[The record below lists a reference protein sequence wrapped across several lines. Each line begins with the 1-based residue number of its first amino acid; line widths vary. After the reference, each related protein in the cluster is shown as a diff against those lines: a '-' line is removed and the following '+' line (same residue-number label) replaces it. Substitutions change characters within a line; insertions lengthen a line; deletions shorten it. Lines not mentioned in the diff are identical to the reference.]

1 MQQQAPELKRRPQK
15 PSTKAS
21 PSPQFLIK
29 AYRSNQ
35 VIRDNDRPDLTISP
49 DPTNQRWFVFG
60 GADAQLF
67 SGFVENLPDPKG
79 RPSSQP
85 WRYERLEVYANGSE
99 LTFVMPTVSSETKD
113 NDDKIFA
120 VKPPAGPFDK
130 TLLIIHCHMHLLDGE
145 YQKDRTKQTPFA
157 LKMSTFRGDGGT
169 IRIFDAQLGRK
180 KKWGT
185 PIDFSKF
192 GIELSDAVYKE
203 DLKGTPGP
211 LLQLASISDF
221 DDFDDT
227 LEIQLKKTEVKLDR
241 DHSDF
246 FPTFCFTFKPDLRR
260 GPLNLML
267 PGAAKLSIPLHAS
280 TGTYQITQRAADNW
294 LERKSGE
301 EWSVEFDCDGFD
313 DLWKSSLA
321 QYRSALA
328 TVRPINRVTLIPSV
342 KTKAGP
348 QFNLRLS
355 LLIIRNSTDAY
366 AASPEDLSF
375 LQTVLAPPQPQD
387 AVLTLDLGDGRTLDY
402 SAKIDSPGNQPNR
415 SFTFSATLA
424 TSPPGQTNP
433 LVRIGSLDLE
443 FGATANVL
451 QQRFQLL
458 DLSTNSPTVPRMTAN
473 MQLPVASITPGGQD
487 GLPSSEYVPE
497 YYQKTTSRD
506 EACMERRFTGGAP
519 VVIPVGEDGGT
530 GSYLLQVDESNPD
543 LYSQT
548 IFLQLDYI
556 PENKVAADAIAA
568 VPPASIAPQP
578 LRVVVV
584 DSDPFLVAAVDY
596 FKLQPSA
603 NSNTVALWN
612 TGELGG
618 AAWQLQTDAQPFS
631 LILPPQGIGEEMPKG
646 TELDA
651 KDQNSIQRLDF
662 RFSPAARQILQASY
676 TPQNFTD
683 APWNLR
689 RILGY
694 PGQRDAGAGVVQLNY
709 ELLYGLSCSVDHPL
723 LRLAEVFSLI
733 GRIAGRVPR
742 FDKWDKSDA
751 PIDPKDSNSNPS
763 KLYQTK
769 RWNWS
774 LYAELYS
781 KRVAFLEPRSSGSSY
796 GASVGVAGASAAPED
811 FTLSQGVQ
819 CTFRGSADLYY
830 SIDSTEIAKVDD
842 DTFPIS
848 QHPRTALK
856 GGVSWP
862 FESPRLFHA
871 TVRNPKSSSAVVN
884 ALALSPL
891 GGTGTVKAG
900 FDKDLST
907 ITSVTEIGRSS
918 KVSVAR
924 LGRIGVFH
932 NLARYVIEYER
943 DTAPSQQFQAS
954 QTKFLYRPVLRKV
967 REFVE
972 ILEPIATL
980 SNSAQAYPGGG
991 CVKSIEFKQRI
1002 IPVKG
1007 AWSANVGDNGWKIP
1021 LWYEPDKD
1029 SFYKL
1034 PSVVFNMA
1042 GADGA
1047 DVECAIKSVDKLFF
1061 YTETDANADSD
1072 PHNWPIVSSVD
1083 FLSVPLPACNP
1094 AFTSNNL
1101 HEIPAYDPPTPF
1113 GLATFTHQLDEGH
1126 GRVNLV
1132 NGRSAQAIGSNLASV
1147 TLQRGPQ
1154 VPPQLQKDIQ
1164 VIHDMVRGDL
1174 FTAIRTNLGSPQ
1186 DIAKDICNQAV
1197 ALAKPILNKVDALA
1211 KAVGTQEQVLL
1222 QNYVK
1227 QMTQEVNLVADEL
1240 KAQIWD
1246 HGDVK
1251 GKTIDAAKATIVGF
1265 VKIEVNAFKDRLDG
1279 LPVSANAL
1287 PQFFLRI
1294 CETLTNAKQGLAD
1307 RQRDLQTALT
1317 NASITTSHDAAE
1329 IEKSVSGLKQALSGP
1344 IGRINSLLTQVRT
1357 QVQSRAE
1364 NWMPGAD
1371 LVCHNWEDSVCSR
1384 IALVQTVLSRADTLL
1399 AYANSG
1405 ADDQIDDARKA
1416 VDAAI
1421 GEAKTAVLNINF
1433 TAAFLDN
1440 NVVKKAK
1447 EDAQVLQAYLKT
1459 VPAAVEGKIDQWITD
1474 AASQANIT
1482 VITGVSEVK
1491 TLVDAVAQKILTLF
1505 DVTGALKPTQ
1515 DQIAANA
1522 NAIASKFQD
1531 YVKNVTNEVC
1541 QAVTKLQGAA
1551 VNELEAAR
1559 RTLEDALG
1567 RMAESIAHAMP
1578 PIDIQLP
1585 SGASIPVLLNR
1596 AFGSVPAI
1604 PNLGFSLPN
1613 AAYFYGQLAPNVNLT
1628 PILTKIKDLVPNLSP
1643 LSTLV
1648 PSFALSDRV
1657 LPVPNLPKLD
1667 LSNIFPDFAGLK
1679 LDNLFPS
1686 LKMPAGSN
1694 DAVKITHG
1702 LDTTSRTAWVQ
1713 ADIDL
1718 KTDSATIF
1726 SVGPMALQIV
1736 TPRFTAQVRA
1746 QAGANGQ
1753 VSKQAT
1759 GFITGDWQLLIGG
1772 APMITLTA
1780 TSLSYDKDGKLHVDV
1795 SPDRVQLS
1803 SALSFVQ
1810 QVIALYSSPDSGFGI
1825 YPSATGIETRL
1836 SLPIPDTSLGTSGIT
1851 NLTFNFLFGLS
1862 WGSGFELYAGF
1873 GLASPNAPFNISV
1886 FILGGGGHLVATARY
1901 TPGKSLTCQVDMAL
1915 DASAALAIALGP
1927 IRGSVHVN
1935 LGMRFVF
1942 NSGQGDLSLGIFLLI
1957 GGEVSILS
1965 IVSANI
1971 LLRLDATYQNGAF
1984 SCRGLFSISIKI
1996 CWCFTLDVHEEVS
2009 CRLGSG
2015 GGLAYNESLP
2025 FPWAERSDSYFALD
2039 ASSISSIPPQSELD
2053 NYAEY
2058 AVRYLQLIN

>member
-1 MQQQAPELKRRPQK
+1 
-15 PSTKAS
+15 
-21 PSPQFLIK
+21 
-29 AYRSNQ
+29 
-35 VIRDNDRPDLTISP
+35 
-49 DPTNQRWFVFG
+49 
-60 GADAQLF
+60 
-67 SGFVENLPDPKG
+67 
-79 RPSSQP
+79 
-85 WRYERLEVYANGSE
+85 
-99 LTFVMPTVSSETKD
+99 
-113 NDDKIFA
+113 
-120 VKPPAGPFDK
+120 
-130 TLLIIHCHMHLLDGE
+130 
-145 YQKDRTKQTPFA
+145 
-157 LKMSTFRGDGGT
+157 
-169 IRIFDAQLGRK
+169 
-180 KKWGT
+180 
-185 PIDFSKF
+185 
-192 GIELSDAVYKE
+192 
-203 DLKGTPGP
+203 
-211 LLQLASISDF
+211 
-221 DDFDDT
+221 
-227 LEIQLKKTEVKLDR
+227 
-241 DHSDF
+241 
-246 FPTFCFTFKPDLRR
+246 
-260 GPLNLML
+260 
-267 PGAAKLSIPLHAS
+267 
-280 TGTYQITQRAADNW
+280 
-294 LERKSGE
+294 
-301 EWSVEFDCDGFD
+301 
-313 DLWKSSLA
+313 
-321 QYRSALA
+321 
-328 TVRPINRVTLIPSV
+328 
-342 KTKAGP
+342 
-348 QFNLRLS
+348 
-355 LLIIRNSTDAY
+355 
-366 AASPEDLSF
+366 
-375 LQTVLAPPQPQD
+375 
-387 AVLTLDLGDGRTLDY
+387 
-402 SAKIDSPGNQPNR
+402 
-415 SFTFSATLA
+415 
-424 TSPPGQTNP
+424 
-433 LVRIGSLDLE
+433 
-443 FGATANVL
+443 
-451 QQRFQLL
+451 
-458 DLSTNSPTVPRMTAN
+458 
-473 MQLPVASITPGGQD
+473 
-487 GLPSSEYVPE
+487 
-497 YYQKTTSRD
+497 
-506 EACMERRFTGGAP
+506 
-519 VVIPVGEDGGT
+519 
-530 GSYLLQVDESNPD
+530 
-543 LYSQT
+543 
-548 IFLQLDYI
+548 
-556 PENKVAADAIAA
+556 
-568 VPPASIAPQP
+568 
-578 LRVVVV
+578 
-584 DSDPFLVAAVDY
+584 
-596 FKLQPSA
+596 
-603 NSNTVALWN
+603 
-612 TGELGG
+612 
-618 AAWQLQTDAQPFS
+618 
-631 LILPPQGIGEEMPKG
+631 MPKG

-651 KDQNSIQRLDF
+651 KDKDPIQPLDF
-662 RFSPAARQILQASY
+662 RFSPVAPQKLQASY

-709 ELLYGLSCSVDHPL
+709 ELLYGLSCSIDHPL

-742 FDKWDKSDA
+742 FNKWDKSDA
-751 PIDPKDSNSNPS
+751 PIDPKDANSNPS

-781 KRVAFLEPRSSGSSY
+781 KRVAFLELRSSGSSY
-796 GASVGVAGASAAPED
+796 GATLGVAGASAAPEV

-819 CTFRGSADLYY
+819 CTFRGAADLFY
-830 SIDSTEIAKVDD
+830 SVDPRDIASVDD
-842 DTFPIS
+842 DTFPTNELI
-848 QHPRTALK
+848 PRKNHSKGLR

-862 FESPRLFHA
+862 FESPRIFHA
-871 TVRNPKSSSAVVN
+871 TVRNPKSSSAVTSG
-884 ALALSPL
+884 LALSPL

-900 FDKDLST
+900 FDNDLST

-943 DTAPSQQFQAS
+943 DTSPSPQFQAS
-954 QTKFLYRPVLRKV
+954 QTKFFYRPVLRKV

-972 ILEPIATL
+972 ILEPIAAL

-1002 IPVKG
+1002 IPVSG
-1007 AWSANVGDNGWKIP
+1007 TWSSNVGDNGWKIP
-1021 LWYEPDKD
+1021 LWYEPDSKL
-1029 SFYKL
+1029 SPTNKYAYAL

-1061 YTETDANADSD
+1061 YTETDVNADSD
-1072 PHNWPIVSSVD
+1072 PHNWPIVSAVD

-1094 AFTSNNL
+1094 AFTSNNP

-1113 GLATFTHQLDEGH
+1113 GLATFTHQLDAGH

-1132 NGRSAQAIGSNLASV
+1132 NGRAAQAVGANLASV

-1154 VPPQLQKDIQ
+1154 VPPKLQKDIQ
-1164 VIHDMVRGDL
+1164 AIHDLVRNDL
-1174 FTAIRTNLGSPQ
+1174 FNAVRLDPRNVANPAQQVCTAAGQLAEPL
-1186 DIAKDICNQAV
+1186 IAQAKALAGAVQAKETALLQKFTNQAIQEIDV
-1197 ALAKPILNKVDALA
+1197 LADEMKAQLTLAQNIVGSAISDAKKNIRVVVDA
-1211 KAVGTQEQVLL
+1211 
-1222 QNYVK
+1222 
-1227 QMTQEVNLVADEL
+1227 
-1240 KAQIWD
+1240 
-1246 HGDVK
+1246 
-1251 GKTIDAAKATIVGF
+1251 
-1265 VKIEVNAFKDRLDG
+1265 EVNAFKERLNG
-1279 LPVSANAL
+1279 LPVNANVLAQFAQRILTTIVAL
-1287 PQFFLRI
+1287 QSQL
-1294 CETLTNAKQGLAD
+1294 LTSKAEFTKVFV
-1307 RQRDLQTALT
+1307 DL
-1317 NASITTSHDAAE
+1317 SIVASHDAK
-1329 IEKSVSGLKQALSGP
+1329 ILQTSVDQMRARLSTP
-1344 IGRINSLLTQVRT
+1344 IDRINRTLIQVRT
-1357 QVQSRAE
+1357 QVQSGAE
-1364 NWMPGAD
+1364 SWMPGVGS
-1371 LVCHNWEDSVCSR
+1371 VCHLWENR
-1384 IALVQTVLSRADTLL
+1384 LYQEIGTFQTVLSQADTLL

-1405 ADDQIDDARKA
+1405 ADDQIDAALDSLNNPTSGAIHLAQTAVASLVFPDPDPTKPSEANFLNQVKLYAQKA
-1416 VDAAI
+1416 TQIPDSIEQIPSKVDA
-1421 GEAKTAVLNINF
+1421 VL
-1433 TAAFLDN
+1433 
-1440 NVVKKAK
+1440 
-1447 EDAQVLQAYLKT
+1447 
-1459 VPAAVEGKIDQWITD
+1459 DQWITKATAGITTVARTDVNPIVNSIALQFRDLINGELLTIQNAIVPDSQKIGDLLNGCAQDIAKEVCD
-1474 AASQANIT
+1474 AA
-1482 VITGVSEVK
+1482 
-1491 TLVDAVAQKILTLF
+1491 
-1505 DVTGALKPTQ
+1505 
-1515 DQIAANA
+1515 
-1522 NAIASKFQD
+1522 
-1531 YVKNVTNEVC
+1531 
-1541 QAVTKLQGAA
+1541 TKLHNAA
-1551 VNELEAAR
+1551 VNQLEAYR
-1559 RTLEDALG
+1559 RNLEDALG
-1567 RMAESIAHAMP
+1567 RMAESVAHALP
-1578 PIDIQLP
+1578 PVDIQLP

-1718 KTDSATIF
+1718 KTDTATIF
-1726 SVGPMALQIV
+1726 SVGPMALEIV
-1736 TPRFTAQVRA
+1736 TPRFSAQVRA

-1753 VSKQAT
+1753 LSKQAT
-1759 GFITGDWQLLIGG
+1759 GSINGDWQLLIGG

-1803 SALSFVQ
+1803 AALSFIQ

-1825 YPSATGIETRL
+1825 YPSVTGIETRL

-1862 WGSGFELYAGF
+1862 WGNGFELYAGF

-1971 LLRLDATYQNGAF
+1971 VLRLDATYQNGTF
-1984 SCRGLFSISIKI
+1984 TCRGLFSISIKI

-2025 FPWAERSDSYFALD
+2025 FPWAERSDSYLVLD